1 MPKANTTPQVTFSH
15 VTLHEAILHIQTT
28 CKYSKIIVQ
37 ILTNGDFNWPLRTPG
52 WMFGKPCVVRAEVI
66 PLLESSFQVNLTQI
80 GIITGSCGP
89 SAVFSV
95 QVTTLGFACV
105 HLVVHPSCR
114 ILLCRAN
121 FLHVGI
127 QALGHVGHLLCPG
140 RHCLVEVPECITPQ
154 LEELLLRFTRKDCP
168 SPVEISEQ
176 KRETE
181 NNRQN

>member
-1 MPKANTTPQVTFSH
+1 MPKANTSAQVTFSH
-15 VTLHEAILHIQTT
+15 ATLHEAILCIHTT

-37 ILTNGDFNWPLRTPG
+37 ILTNGGFNWPLWTPG
-52 WMFGKPCVVRAEVI
+52 WVFGKPCVVRAEVI

-89 SAVFSV
+89 SEMFSA
-95 QVTTLGFACV
+95 QITTLGFACV
-105 HLVVHPSCR
+105 HLVVHLPCR
-114 ILLCRAN
+114 ILLCTAN

-168 SPVEISEQ
+168 SNVEISEQ
-176 KRETE
+176 KRQTE
-181 NNRQN
+181 NNCHN